1 MRHGL
6 FFPAFDVLSDA
17 RLVADVAR
25 EAEDAGWDGVFL
37 WDHLLY
43 AAPVEQIA
51 DPWITLTAV
60 ALATSRIE
68 IGLMVTPLSRRRP
81 AIVARQAVTID
92 RISNGRLILGF
103 GLGDDGQ
110 VREMSAL
117 GEEPDPRARAARLD
131 EGLDV
136 LTRLLSGEAVAHAG
150 THYTAD
156 GVRFRPTAAR
166 PGGIPI
172 WLAARYPNRAPMR
185 RAARYDGLFTIEL
198 TEPAQVTAVRETLAA
213 ERGDLTGFD
222 VVCQGQA
229 GIDPRPWDDA
239 GATWWLTQC
248 GPYRMD
254 IGEVRRVVSAG
265 PPVNGAKP

>member
-1 MRHGL
+1 MKHGL

-60 ALATSRIE
+60 ALATSRVE

-92 RISNGRLILGF
+92 RLSGGRLILGF
-103 GLGDDGQ
+103 GLGDDGE

-117 GEEPDPRARAARLD
+117 GEEADPKARAVRLD
-131 EGLDV
+131 EALRV
-136 LTRLLSGEAVAHAG
+136 LTGLLSGEELAHNG
-150 THYTAD
+150 SHYTAD
-156 GVRFRPTAAR
+156 GVRFLPTPAR
-166 PGGIPI
+166 TGGIPI

-198 TEPAQVTAVRETLAA
+198 SEPEQVTAVRETLAA
-213 ERGDLTGFD
+213 ERGDLAGFD
-222 VVCQGQA
+222 VVCQGLP
-229 GIDPRPWDDA
+229 GVDPRPWEAA

-254 IGEVRRVVSAG
+254 IGEVRRIVAAG
-265 PPVNGAKP
+265 PPTNGAKA